1 MRVNIPLIG
10 GMEVPKVTPPE
21 TLGEERIV
29 PPTLDDPRTTYI
41 ICELCKK
48 VKGSLKGGSPIL
60 IIKRFK
66 GSIKGGLK

>member
-10 GMEVPKVTPPE
+10 GMEVRKVTPLD

-29 PPTLDDPRTTYI
+29 PPTLDEPLTMYI

-48 VKGSLKGGSPIL
+48 VKGPPKGGSPIL
-60 IIKRFK
+60 IIKRYK
-66 GSIKGGLK
+66 GSIEGGLK